1 MEGRA
6 WRLGILVSFDFP
18 ENLYEEAKNYH
29 RLYARSSGFRYLR
42 PGEFFATDTK
52 KNKRET
58 KVTDMKFTKLE
69 GLGNDFLI
77 VPVDD
82 VNNLDK
88 PEELAPRICE
98 RHYGAGADGIVF
110 VSQNRNNDA
119 DYASRIFNADGS
131 EAEISGNGTRCAA
144 AYLYYKELWEEPEV
158 RISTVAGIKTGRF
171 VGRQGLRFEFEF
183 DMGKPKLA
191 GNEIP
196 IVLDKPLERVVR
208 YALVMGGDVQEITC
222 TSMGNPHCSL
232 FVPTLE
238 GVRVDELGPLLEDH
252 PAFPVRT
259 NVEFVHVISRE
270 EIEVLF
276 WERGV
281 GRTLSSGTG
290 SCGASIASMLN
301 GYTER
306 SVLVHTQGGIL
317 RVTWQDDDSVKLTG
331 SAEVIYEGLW
341 LRE

>member
-1 MEGRA
+1 
-6 WRLGILVSFDFP
+6 L
-18 ENLYEEAKNYH
+18 K
-29 RLYARSSGFRYLR
+29 LR
-42 PGEFFATDTK
+42 DFFAWINFK
-52 KNKRET
+52 SERET
-58 KVTDMKFTKLE
+58 KEIPMKFTKLQ

-77 VPVDD
+77 IPVDD
-82 VNNLDK
+82 VNNLEK
-88 PEELAPRICE
+88 PEELASKICE

-110 VSQNRNNDA
+110 VSQNRNHEA
-119 DYASRIFNADGS
+119 DFASRIFNADGS
-131 EAEISGNGTRCAA
+131 EAEISGNGTRCVA
-144 AYLYYKELWEEPEV
+144 AYLYYKEQWGEAEI
-158 RISTVAGIKTGRF
+158 RISTVAGVKTGRF
-171 VGRQGLRFEFEF
+171 VGRQGSRFDFEF
-183 DMGKPKLA
+183 DMGKPALTSDK
-191 GNEIP
+191 IP
-196 IVLDKPLERVVR
+196 IILDKPLERVVKHS
-208 YALVMGGDVQEITC
+208 LVMGGEVQEVTC

-232 FVPTLE
+232 FVQTLE
-238 GVRVDELGPLLEDH
+238 GVRIDELGPLLEDH

-306 SVLVHTQGGIL
+306 SIRVHTQGGLL